1 VNSGFPLNLHAA
13 ATQQPTPKNY
23 RDRRPL
29 AAGQNDARPVPFK
42 TLPFETPPFKTL
54 QFKILQFKILR
65 F

>member
-1 VNSGFPLNLHAA
+1 LHAT

-42 TLPFETPPFKTL
+42 ILPFKILPFETPPFKTL
-54 QFKILQFKILR
+54 QFKILR